1 MLFNATPL
9 EGNYLIQM
17 EPRTDHR
24 GFFARCFCEDE
35 FAAHGLETQWAQI
48 SMSMNTHTATLRGL
62 HFQIQP
68 KSETKLVQCVKG
80 AIWDVVVDLRQD
92 SDTFGKWFGSELSE
106 DNQTMMYI
114 PKGFAHGFISLVPSS
129 EILYFMSSPHSPK
142 HERVM
147 SWNDPQLS
155 IDWPI
160 VPSVISNRD
169 QSGLSL
175 SDVKRL

>member
-9 EGNYLIQM
+9 EGNYLIQR

-35 FAAHGLETQWAQI
+35 FADHGLETQWVQVNT
-48 SMSMNTHTATLRGL
+48 SMNTHTATLRGL

-80 AIWDVVVDLRQD
+80 AIWDVVVDLRQG

-114 PKGFAHGFISLVPSS
+114 PKEFAHGFISLVPNSQ
-129 EILYFMSSPHSPK
+129 ILYSTSCSYSPK
-142 HERVM
+142 HERVI

-155 IDWPI
+155 IEWPLAPI
-160 VPSVISNRD
+160 VISERD
-169 QSGLSL
+169 QRGLSL